1 MSRPVFAV
9 ALALAVTPIAA
20 QAQAGGSLPP
30 GWSARL
36 DRPTAAMAEV
46 KFATMGGGLHLTT
59 GPHVILWREA
69 DQTAGRFHTEATIT
83 RTKAPAHAE
92 SYGLIF
98 GGRDL
103 AGEGQAYYYFLVRA
117 DGKFLIRKRE
127 GATVTDV
134 TTGWA
139 DGAGIAKADAAGKA
153 TDKLE
158 IAATATTVRFSVN
171 GNLVHEIPATG
182 LNLQGVVGLRASHSL
197 DLHIEG
203 FVVHKM

>member
-1 MSRPVFAV
+1 MRRMLLSAT
-9 ALALAVTPIAA
+9 ALLLTAPLLHA
-20 QAQAGGSLPP
+20 QLPA

-36 DRPTAAMAEV
+36 DSERMSLDNV
-46 KFATMGGGLHLTT
+46 QFVTMGPGLHLTT

-69 DQTAGRFHTEATIT
+69 DRTAGRFHTEVTIT

-103 AGEGQAYYYFLVRA
+103 AGPDQTYLYFLVRG
-117 DGKFLIRKRE
+117 DGKFYIRKRE
-127 GATVTDV
+127 GTTVSNVVSAWTDH
-134 TTGWA
+134 A
-139 DGAGIAKADAAGKA
+139 AINKADAAGKV

-158 IAATATTVRFSVN
+158 IMATATTVRFSVN
-171 GNLVHEIPATG
+171 GQVVHEMPTAG
-182 LNLQGVVGLRASHSL
+182 LNLEGYVGLRASHAL
-197 DLHIEG
+197 DLHLDG

>member
-1 MSRPVFAV
+1 MTRSLFAV
-9 ALALAVTPIAA
+9 ALAMTLTPLAAGA
-20 QAQAGGSLPP
+20 QAAGTLPP

-36 DRPTAAMAEV
+36 DSPTASLANV
-46 KFATMGGGLHLTT
+46 QFATMGGGLHLTT

-69 DQTAGRFHTEATIT
+69 DRTTGRFHTEATIT

-103 AGEGQAYYYFLVRA
+103 SGAGQAYYYFLVRA

-127 GATVTDV
+127 GTTVSNV
-134 TTGWA
+134 TAGWA
-139 DGAGIAKADAAGKA
+139 DGEGIAKADADGKA

-171 GNLVHEIPATG
+171 GKVVHEMPATG
-182 LNLQGVVGLRASHSL
+182 LNLEGFVGLRASHSL
-197 DLHIEG
+197 DLHIDG
-203 FVVHKM
+203 FVVHKL